1 MNGHPSLIK
10 FAHVQSPVSHG
21 LIVLV
26 LLLRI
31 VAKIQIEVS
40 LALLRQDASIIVVTC
55 LIIFERTQTG
65 YFVKFQYR
73 LTCVIICKD
82 SI

>member
-1 MNGHPSLIK
+1 MNGHASLIK
-10 FAHVQSPVSHG
+10 LAHVQTPISHG

-26 LLLRI
+26 LLLRF
-31 VAKIQIEVS
+31 VAEVQIEVS
-40 LALLRQDASIIVVTC
+40 LTLLSQDASIIVVAC
-55 LIIFERTQTG
+55 LVFERTQTG

-73 LTCVIICKD
+73 LACVIICKD